1 MSLGALRNELTTC
14 CAAADR
20 VIWFRGENIK
30 WDLHEIAE
38 RCVIPAKIVD
48 DIDKLVQQLSA
59 EMPEA
64 NGRKRHIVIMSNG
77 AFSGIYQQLT
87 DALNQRDE

>member
-38 RCVIPAKIVD
+38 QCVVPAKIVD
-48 DIDKLVQQLSA
+48 DVDKLVQQLIA
-59 EMPEA
+59 EAPEA
-64 NGRKRHIVIMSNG
+64 NARKRHIVIMSNG
-77 AFSGIYQQLT
+77 AFGGIYQQLT
-87 DALNQRDE
+87 DALKQRDE